1 LRLSG
6 LNEYYNQEYNYRYIY
21 MKKQRG
27 GSPRRRSGD
36 NTREIVDL
44 LHEIIWEDGEDDDDL
59 RYMLNEHPHLINREA
74 NTSEHTIYGSE
85 GYTPIMTAITA
96 EDDHRSFKVLMEP
109 EYVKKIDFMAK
120 NKDKINVLFLA
131 IFERIQNVI
140 GELLHAEP
148 RLLETKYKGATPIQH
163 VIYNLRGLGP
173 YWTSYKEYL
182 ENTLILLQK
191 FYDMYHL
198 SGAPPL
204 SITRD
209 GVPTRGL
216 IWATGR
222 TRRARRRSS
231 PPRRRAT
238 ARRARS
244 QSPRRRATARRARSQ
259 SPRRR
264 PGRVNITRNARS
276 NSVGRRA
283 ARRR

>member
-1 LRLSG
+1 M
-6 LNEYYNQEYNYRYIY
+6 Y

-27 GSPRRRSGD
+27 GSPGRHAGD
-36 NTREIVDL
+36 NTREMVDL
-44 LHEIIWEDGEDDDDL
+44 LHESIWMNDAVSTKE
-59 RYMLNEHPHLINREA
+59 MLDEHPHLINREA
-74 NTSEHTIYGSE
+74 EPDENSIYASE

-96 EDDHRSFKVLMEP
+96 EDDHSSFNVLMGP
-109 EYVKKIDFMAK
+109 EYVKKIDFMAE

-140 GELLHAEP
+140 GELIHAEP
-148 RLLETKYKGATPIQH
+148 RLLETKHGGETPIQH
-163 VIYNLRGLGP
+163 IIFNLRGLGP
-173 YWTSYKEYL
+173 YFSHYKEYL
-182 ENTLILLQK
+182 EDTLVLLQN
-191 FYDMYHL
+191 FYDMYHAN
-198 SGAPPL
+198 GGKPL
-204 SITRD
+204 NITRN

-216 IWATGR
+216 MWATGR

-231 PPRRRAT
+231 PRRRRAT

-244 QSPRRRATARRARSQ
+244 QSPRRRATVRRARSQ

-264 PGRVNITRNARS
+264 PARVNITRNARS